1 MAGMPYFRSNLE
13 KFAKRQQVGFAEFLR
28 RINLWQELD
37 GLNRAEIEAII
48 KDKEYDKEND
58 IQAFAGFRRFADLE
72 NKILLDNVLNGDF

>member
-1 MAGMPYFRSNLE
+1 ME

-28 RINLWQELD
+28 RINLRQELD
-37 GLNRAEIEAII
+37 GLNRAGIEAII

-72 NKILLDNVLNGDF
+72 NKILLDNVLNGGF